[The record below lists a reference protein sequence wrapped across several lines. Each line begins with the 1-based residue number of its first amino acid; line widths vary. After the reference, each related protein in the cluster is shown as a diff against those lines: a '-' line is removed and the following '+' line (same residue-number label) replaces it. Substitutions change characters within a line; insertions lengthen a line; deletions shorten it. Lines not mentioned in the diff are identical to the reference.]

1 MRDYGSS
8 STIWLLQEN
17 CGCEVSAEAF
27 EWAVRENGRKTECQ
41 RVSDDV
47 LPNVLLHITS
57 FSAFAAGVYRHLSSG
72 CRDGERQVS
81 NWICI

>member
-1 MRDYGSS
+1 MGSS

-47 LPNVLLHITS
+47 LPNVSASQHNP
-57 FSAFAAGVYRHLSSG
+57 AFAAGSSFNRVG
-72 CRDGERQVS
+72 SRDGRGR
-81 NWICI
+81 

>member
-1 MRDYGSS
+1 MGSS

-47 LPNVLLHITS
+47 LPNGPLSLFIPELLE
-57 FSAFAAGVYRHLSSG
+57 L
-72 CRDGERQVS
+72 
-81 NWICI
+81 N